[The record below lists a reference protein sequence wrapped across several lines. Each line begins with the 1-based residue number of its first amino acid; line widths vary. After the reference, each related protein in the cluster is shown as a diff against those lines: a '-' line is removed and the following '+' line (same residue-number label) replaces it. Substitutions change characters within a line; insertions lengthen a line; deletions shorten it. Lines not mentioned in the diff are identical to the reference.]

1 LGALLVTVA
10 SFPGYFLVLDNF
22 LGDGVP
28 FFTGVT
34 LPLPFG
40 ILSATIL
47 TEKEVFIFDIIFFVL
62 NYSCCH
68 IYQTSCLLLDYRF
81 PLIEMLV
88 GIYWPLFNIAHFLV
102 H

>member
-1 LGALLVTVA
+1 
-10 SFPGYFLVLDNF
+10 
-22 LGDGVP
+22 
-28 FFTGVT
+28 
-34 LPLPFG
+34 
-40 ILSATIL
+40 
-47 TEKEVFIFDIIFFVL
+47 VL